1 MKEMPTYVGW
11 NVDQPKIEEPK
22 PGVFANCRLP
32 MLPFKRFP
40 VILLRDFPAIE
51 LHKGDTIDAEYSP
64 IGVVYLAKRSVND
77 EYQKTFYSG
86 AIEGKDYEKDSDE
99 NSHNKPVA

>member
-1 MKEMPTYVGW
+1 MIEIPTYVGW
-11 NVDQPKIEEPK
+11 NADQPKIEEPL
-22 PGVFANCRLP
+22 PSAFANCRLP

-40 VILLRDFPAIE
+40 VILLRDFPSIE
-51 LHKGDTIDAEYSP
+51 LYKGDTIDAEYNP
-64 IGVVYLAKRSVND
+64 IGIVYLAKRSVND

-99 NSHNKPVA
+99 NSH

>member
-1 MKEMPTYVGW
+1 MKELPTYVGW
-11 NVDQPKIEEPK
+11 NADQPKIEGPL
-22 PGVFANCRLP
+22 PGAFANCRLP

-40 VILLRDFPAIE
+40 VILLRDFLPIG
-51 LHKGDTIDAEYSP
+51 LNKGDKIDAEYSP

-99 NSHNKPVA
+99 NSH

>member
-1 MKEMPTYVGW
+1 MKKMKEVQTFVGW
-11 NVDQPKIEEPK
+11 NADQPKIEEPLLSA
-22 PGVFANCRLP
+22 FANCGLP

-40 VILLRDFPAIE
+40 VILLRDFPTIG
-51 LHKGDTIDAEYSP
+51 LYKGAAIDAEYNP

-99 NSHNKPVA
+99 NSH

>member
-1 MKEMPTYVGW
+1 MKGILTNIGW
-11 NVDQPKIEEPK
+11 NADQPEIKEPL
-22 PGVFANCRLP
+22 PSIFARCRLP

-40 VILLRDFPAIE
+40 VTLLRDFPPIG
-51 LHKGDTIDAEYSP
+51 LYKGDTIDAEYSP

-99 NSHNKPVA
+99 NNH

>member
-1 MKEMPTYVGW
+1 MKELQTYVGW
-11 NVDQPKIEEPK
+11 NADQAKIEEPI
-22 PGVFANCRLP
+22 PSAFANCGLP

-40 VILLRDFPAIE
+40 VILLRDFPSIE
-51 LHKGDTIDAEYSP
+51 LYKGDTIDAEYNP

-99 NSHNKPVA
+99 NSH

>member
-1 MKEMPTYVGW
+1 MKGILTNIGW
-11 NVDQPKIEEPK
+11 NADQPKIKETLPSI
-22 PGVFANCRLP
+22 FARCRLP

-40 VILLRDFPAIE
+40 VILLRDFPPFG
-51 LHKGDTIDAEYSP
+51 LYKGDTIDAEYNP

-99 NSHNKPVA
+99 NSH

>member
-1 MKEMPTYVGW
+1 MKTKKMIEIPPYVGW
-11 NVDQPKIEEPK
+11 NADQPKIEEPL
-22 PGVFANCRLP
+22 PSAFANCGLP

-40 VILLRDFPAIE
+40 VILLRDFPAIG
-51 LHKGDTIDAEYSP
+51 LYKGDTIDAEYSP

-77 EYQKTFYSG
+77 EYQETFYSG

-99 NSHNKPVA
+99 NSH